1 MRRLYTLL
9 WILALPFALLRLLW
23 RSRRA
28 PAYRRRWA
36 ERFGRFDPP
45 SRTGGVWVH
54 AVSVGETQAAQP
66 LIKRLLAE
74 PRAQPVTVT
83 TTTPTGSVRVGE
95 LFGDQ
100 VFHVY
105 LPFDLPWAVDGFL
118 DRVRPRLL
126 IMVETEI
133 WPNLLARCAAR
144 GIPTLLA
151 NGRLSARSA
160 RGYARLDGF
169 ARHTFGA
176 LGAVAAQ
183 TVADAE
189 RFVALGA
196 PAGKVQVTGSMKF
209 DVAIRGSVKEHAEVL
224 RRDWRT
230 DRPVWVAASTHEG
243 EEEAVLVAHRRV
255 LRDVPD
261 ALLVLVPRHPERFDR
276 AAQLVRRAGLTMVR
290 RTERAPVTAGTAVFL
305 GDTMGELPIFLGAS
319 DVAFVGGS
327 LVDIGG
333 HNVLE
338 PAAFGLPVVFG
349 PHMHNFAAI
358 GELLLT
364 ADAARQVRDTDGL
377 VDVVLRW
384 LGDASERTRVGE
396 NGRRVVEANRG
407 ALDRTWQMVVDLL
420 PRQRRGAPDR
430 LSRSPSPGP
439 APAPRHRRRR

>member
-1 MRRLYTLL
+1 MRPIYTLL
-9 WILALPFALLRLLW
+9 WTLALPLALMRLLW
-23 RSRRA
+23 RSRKA
-28 PAYRRRWA
+28 AAYRSRWA
-36 ERFGRFDPP
+36 ERLGCFTPP
-45 SRTGGVWVH
+45 ARPGGVWVH

-66 LIKRLLAE
+66 LVKRLLAE

-83 TTTPTGSVRVGE
+83 STTPTGSARVRE

-105 LPFDLPWAVDGFL
+105 FPFDVPWAVDGFL

-133 WPNLLARCAAR
+133 WPNLLAACAAR

-169 ARHTFGA
+169 ARETFGA
-176 LGAVAAQ
+176 IGAVAAQ
-183 TVADAE
+183 SQEDAA
-189 RFVALGA
+189 RFVGLGV
-196 PAGKVQVTGSMKF
+196 PAARVEVTGSMKF
-209 DVAIRGSVKEHAEVL
+209 DIAIRGSVTEQAEVL
-224 RRDWRT
+224 RRDWGS

-243 EEEAVLVAHRRV
+243 EEEVVLEAHRQV
-255 LRDVPD
+255 LAKLPE

-276 AAQLVRRAGLTMVR
+276 AAQLVRRAGLPMVR
-290 RTERAPVTAGTAVFL
+290 RTERVAVGAGTAVFL
-305 GDTMGELPIFLGAS
+305 GDTMGELPVFLGAA
-319 DVAFVGGS
+319 DAAFVGGS

-338 PAAFGLPVVFG
+338 PAAFGVPVVFG

-358 GELLLT
+358 SQLLLA
-364 ADAARQVRDTDGL
+364 ADAARQVRDAPGL
-377 VDVVLRW
+377 AEVVARW
-384 LGDASERTRVGE
+384 FGDASERTRIGE

-407 ALDRTWQMVVDLL
+407 ALDRTWQMVVELL
-420 PRQRRGAPDR
+420 PREA
-430 LSRSPSPGP
+430 
-439 APAPRHRRRR
+439 

>member
-9 WILALPFALLRLLW
+9 WALALPLALLRLLW
-23 RSRRA
+23 RSRKA

-36 ERFGRFDPP
+36 ERLGRFDPP
-45 SRTGGVWVH
+45 ARTGGVWVH

-95 LFGDQ
+95 LFGGQ

-105 LPFDLPWAVDGFL
+105 FPFDLPWAVDGFL

-133 WPNLLARCAAR
+133 WPNLLAACAAR

-169 ARHTFGA
+169 TRETFA
-176 LGAVAAQ
+176 AIGAVAAQ
-183 TVADAE
+183 SEADAE

-196 PAGKVQVTGSMKF
+196 PTGKVRVTGSMKF
-209 DVAIRGSVKEHAEVL
+209 DISIRGSVKEQAEVL
-224 RRDWRT
+224 RRDWGT

-243 EEEAVLVAHRRV
+243 EEEVVLEAHRRV
-255 LRDVPD
+255 LATMPE
-261 ALLVLVPRHPERFDR
+261 ALLVLVPRHPERFER
-276 AAQLVRRAGLTMVR
+276 AAQLVRRAGLATVR
-290 RTERAPVTAGTAVFL
+290 RTDRAAVTAGTAVFL
-305 GDTMGELPIFLGAS
+305 GDTMGELPVFLGAA

-338 PAAFGLPVVFG
+338 PAAFGVPVVFG

-358 GELLLT
+358 SQLLLA
-364 ADAARQVRDTDGL
+364 ADAAGQVGEAQGL
-377 VDVVLRW
+377 AELVLRW
-384 LGDASERTRVGE
+384 LGDASERTRIGE

-407 ALDRTWQMVVDLL
+407 ALDRTWQMVVELL
-420 PRQRRGAPDR
+420 PREG
-430 LSRSPSPGP
+430 
-439 APAPRHRRRR
+439 

>member
-9 WILALPFALLRLLW
+9 WVLALPLALLRLLW

-36 ERFGRFDPP
+36 ERLGRFAPP
-45 SRTGGVWVH
+45 VRTGGVWVH

-66 LIKRLLAE
+66 LIKRLLGE

-118 DRVRPRLL
+118 ERVRPRLL

-133 WPNLLARCAAR
+133 WPNLLARCAAH

-160 RGYARLDGF
+160 RRYARLDGF
-169 ARHTFGA
+169 TRETFA
-176 LGAVAAQ
+176 AIGAVAAQ
-183 TVADAE
+183 TEADAQ
-189 RFVALGA
+189 RFVALGT
-196 PAGKVQVTGSMKF
+196 PADRVRVTGSMKF
-209 DVAIRGSVKEHAEVL
+209 DMAIRGSVKEQAEVL
-224 RRDWRT
+224 RRDWGT

-243 EEEAVLVAHRRV
+243 EEEAVLEAHRHV
-255 LRDVPD
+255 LTAVPE
-261 ALLVLVPRHPERFDR
+261 ALLVLVPRHPERFER
-276 AAQLVRRAGLTMVR
+276 AAQLVRRAGLTMAR
-290 RTERAPVTAGTAVFL
+290 RTERSAVTAGTAVFL
-305 GDTMGELPIFLGAS
+305 GDTMGELPVFLGAA
-319 DVAFVGGS
+319 DAAFVGGS

-338 PAAFGLPVVFG
+338 PAAFGVPVVFG
-349 PHMHNFAAI
+349 PHMHNFVAI
-358 GELLLT
+358 SELLLA
-364 ADAARQVRDTDGL
+364 ADAARQVSDAEGL
-377 VDVVLRW
+377 ADVVLRW
-384 LGDASERTRVGE
+384 LGDASERARIGE

-407 ALDRTWQMVVDLL
+407 ALDRTWQLVVELL
-420 PRQRRGAPDR
+420 PRDA
-430 LSRSPSPGP
+430 
-439 APAPRHRRRR
+439 